1 MKFFLAQ
8 LEVLNILIVL
18 SVKFLTLLFLNQ
30 ILNLEFVIWWFFFC
44 MKILTIFFERD
55 IFIWREEFF
64 NQLVNS
70 GSFVVDPEESTDI
83 NEYVVHEEEENSVW
97 QKYLRQVISEDLDTN
112 VTNEQHGRDELE

>member
-1 MKFFLAQ
+1 
-8 LEVLNILIVL
+8 
-18 SVKFLTLLFLNQ
+18 
-30 ILNLEFVIWWFFFC
+30 

-112 VTNEQHGRDELE
+112 VTNE